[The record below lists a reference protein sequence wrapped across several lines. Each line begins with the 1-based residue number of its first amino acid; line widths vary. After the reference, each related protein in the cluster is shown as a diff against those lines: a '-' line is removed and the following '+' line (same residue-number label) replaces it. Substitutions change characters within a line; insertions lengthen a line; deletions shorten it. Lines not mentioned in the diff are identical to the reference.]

1 MVTKDWLWR
10 WQSYML
16 DTRHRLAEP
25 RFGVNATW
33 SNGRRKE
40 PAKPF
45 HFAITWTSLT
55 RHLALR
61 KAVERASATTSHPV
75 REMKQSSFAA
85 LAGIPV
91 TPLERPGT
99 RSDSDARWE
108 MVVPK
113 MVRPDR
119 GLKALPTAPLTD
131 NRNRD
136 IYPPIHIPTLTCFDN
151 TRQPLLSRAFAA
163 IGRCTRLLLAGPT
176 KTIDAIPLWSRLDSP
191 GLALANGRASHLQI
205 LQLSAPEASI
215 SVQDSSAQQE
225 PAKDKNAARELLL
238 SKITSTL
245 RSQSRSADS
254 GLKVSHPDQRWSEV
268 LIEDAPGSPYPY
280 GQP

>member
-1 MVTKDWLWR
+1 
-10 WQSYML
+10 ML
-16 DTRHRLAEP
+16 DSTGRSADP
-25 RFGVNATW
+25 RFGVDAPC
-33 SNGRRKE
+33 SDSRRRE

-55 RHLALR
+55 RHLELCE
-61 KAVERASATTSHPV
+61 AVERASTTASHSV
-75 REMKQSSFAA
+75 REMEPSSAA
-85 LAGIPV
+85 LASIPV
-91 TPLERPGT
+91 TPFERPGT
-99 RSDSDARWE
+99 RADSDARWE

-119 GLKALPTAPLTD
+119 GSKALPTAPLTD

-176 KTIDAIPLWSRLDSP
+176 KTIGATPLWSRLDSP
-191 GLALANGRASHLQI
+191 GLALANGRASRLQI
-205 LQLSAPEASI
+205 LQLSAPVASI

-225 PAKDKNAARELLL
+225 RDKDRNAARELLL

-245 RSQSRSADS
+245 RSQSRSAAS

-268 LIEDAPGSPYPY
+268 LIKDAPGSPYPY
-280 GQP
+280 GQR